1 MKYKLLLFF
10 LCMASAV
17 PAQVIP
23 EDVPSR
29 FFGNRPVNVV
39 LPPFYDQDEKRSY
52 PLLVLLDGEYLLD
65 PFSGTLSYTTYW
77 DDLPPVIIV
86 GINHEGAEGRKLDTD
101 VYQTTGL
108 PQGQG
113 DQFYQFIANE
123 LIPYMEKNYRVA
135 PFRVVTGHNITAGFL
150 NFFLYKEKPV
160 FNAYIAFS
168 PILSTDM
175 EMRVAEAIKTTEK
188 PLYYYLATASGDVK
202 SIKEKIGKLNE
213 NLKVLENQNLK
224 YKFEEFGGAS
234 HYSLVVMGIP
244 DALYFI
250 FSAYQP
256 ISSIEYEE
264 KIVTLPGGYVE
275 YLKNKYNAIKNDLG
289 IKIPVRLNDFK
300 AIEAAIMKNA
310 AYDELEEL
318 ADMAREDYP
327 KMIIGEYY
335 QGLHHEM
342 KGETR
347 KAVRAYLKAYNYEPI
362 GDYTKDVIIEKAESL
377 KKLTE

>member
-1 MKYKLLLFF
+1 
-10 LCMASAV
+10 MASAV

-39 LPPFYDQDEKRSY
+39 LPPFYDQDVKRSY

-65 PFSGTLSYTTYW
+65 PFSGTISYTTYW

-86 GINHEGAEGRKLDTD
+86 GVNHEGAEGRKLDTD

-135 PFRVVTGHNITAGFL
+135 PFRVVAGHNVTAGFL

-175 EMRVAEAIKTTEK
+175 ETRVAEAIKTTQK

-213 NLKVLENQNLK
+213 NLKATENENLK
-224 YKFEEFGGAS
+224 YKFEEFAGAS

-256 ISSIEYEE
+256 ISSLEYEE

-275 YLKNKYNAIKNDLG
+275 YLRKKYDAIKNDLG

-362 GDYTKDVIIEKAESL
+362 GDYTKDVIIEKAETL